1 MGYKSYTP
9 LSPALSATVPCV
21 ALPPTSMSVSRRE
34 RETRG
39 FTLIEL
45 IIVLAIIGSMA
56 AIALPRWAPE
66 DTTVAAQAD
75 RLARDLR
82 HAQAMA
88 MSQARTLTLDIQGAS
103 TYRVIDSGSMTV
115 SDPATQQLFQ
125 VSMDNNVTVS
135 GADTG
140 FDSLGRPVAGGVL
153 LPAARVFTVSGSSTT
168 ATVTVSA
175 VTGFISVTP

>member
-1 MGYKSYTP
+1 MHFR
-9 LSPALSATVPCV
+9 VH
-21 ALPPTSMSVSRRE
+21 
-34 RETRG
+34 RG

-45 IIVLAIIGSMA
+45 VLVLAMIGSLA
-56 AIALPRWAPE
+56 AIALPRWAPA

-103 TYRVIDSGSMTV
+103 AYRVIDSGSMTV
-115 SDPATQQLFQ
+115 TDPANQQPFQ

-135 GADTG
+135 GTDTG
-140 FDSLGRPVAGGVL
+140 FDSLGRPVAGGAL
-153 LPAARVFTVSGSSTT
+153 LPATRVFTVSGSSTT